1 MKSRKG
7 TASSFMGFVK
17 KEFLH
22 IIRDRRSAAILFGMP
37 IIQLLLFGYAIRNEI
52 NEVKIAVSDLSHDSV
67 TRAIKSKLLS
77 SGTFVLAGE
86 PESPAAIAPLFAGG
100 EIDEAIIFEP
110 GFGVRLERDRR
121 AEIQVITDGSD
132 PNVSRIITGYTTAA
146 VLDYLRESSFPLE
159 GKRGVVAEPLMMFN
173 PSLKSVYLFVPGLMA
188 MILMLVSALMTSIS
202 ITREKESGTMEVLL
216 VSSLKPV
223 QIILGKVVP
232 YFILSFVNVVSIVAI
247 ASVVFDVPCRGS
259 YFLLLME
266 SLLFIMTALSL
277 GIFIST
283 MTNSQQVAMM
293 ISLGGL
299 LLPTILLSGFIF
311 PVESMPLPLQV
322 ISNIIPAR
330 WYLEIVRAIML
341 KGAGIS
347 ILWQETLVLGVMIA
361 VLVVASVRKFKE
373 RLQ

>member
-1 MKSRKG
+1 
-7 TASSFMGFVK
+7 MGFVK

-86 PESPAAIAPLFAGG
+86 PESPAAIAPFFAGG

-132 PNVSRIITGYTTAA
+132 PNVSRIVTGYTTAA